1 MSRLRPSLTNTYQLV
16 CAMLLILMSY
26 QLQITFVGK
35 EILICEAP
43 TTVQSGWLYHGS
55 DGERATCS
63 DAGLP
68 SQSSITEKGSVPVF
82 CNSSG
87 QLHRGQDGPLEGATI
102 VDMFYE
108 KGPHMQV
115 EFDTVA
121 TDCTLKVSQYPKSS
135 STRRQTQGKQTKVT
149 L

>member
-1 MSRLRPSLTNTYQLV
+1 MNVKAPTITDKYLPVGVRNASHSNELSTSDNFCRKRN
-16 CAMLLILMSY
+16 SY
-26 QLQITFVGK
+26 QDG
-35 EILICEAP
+35 CEAP

-87 QLHRGQDGPLEGATI
+87 QLHRRQDGPLEGATI

-121 TDCTLKVSQYPKSS
+121 TDCTLKV
-135 STRRQTQGKQTKVT
+135 
-149 L
+149 